1 LNAGNRL
8 WGCIVGCLVLAA
20 STAPVVGQ
28 VFGESDYS
36 GGELFDRYCAA
47 CHGASGVGDGP
58 VAASLIKQVPDL
70 TRLAERRGGRFPR
83 GEVRDIVDG
92 RSPVLAHGTQQ
103 MPVWGREFWVEQG
116 EDIEAERRARSMIDR
131 LIDYLETIQLEDSG
145 RR

>member
-1 LNAGNRL
+1 
-8 WGCIVGCLVLAA
+8 
-20 STAPVVGQ
+20 VGQ

-131 LIDYLETIQLEDSG
+131 LIDYLETIQLADAG